1 MRSLGRSGSA
11 VPVRHGAHVIVRRV
25 ESRWECECHSE
36 PNLCSVNDEIAP
48 TESVPMFHCLLHEGA
63 RGRPARVA
71 HLRDLL
77 RGAPAGRAPCEH
89 GFASCAAGSHPR
101 AARTPPVTGH
111 LMRELGRSRGFLLHL
126 SPPKC
131 DAQDGILGC
140 CTLRVGSRRAWRA
153 PAPPQV
159 TPFVSSSRTPAGEHG
174 RRMTAEKPRASRRCA
189 GPGRSVDD
197 KRVVWLGG
205 RRRAASGSACDH
217 TRRSAF
223 GGRAA
228 DPTRVF
234 AVFVFM
240 NTGIDTGVCS

>member
-1 MRSLGRSGSA
+1 
-11 VPVRHGAHVIVRRV
+11 
-25 ESRWECECHSE
+25 
-36 PNLCSVNDEIAP
+36 
-48 TESVPMFHCLLHEGA
+48 MFHRLLHEGA

-71 HLRDLL
+71 HLRDLI

-89 GFASCAAGSHPR
+89 GCASCAAGSHPR
-101 AARTPPVTGH
+101 PARTSPVTEH
-111 LMRELGRSRGFLLHL
+111 LLRELRRSRGFLLDL
-126 SPPKC
+126 YLPNF
-131 DAQDGILGC
+131 DAQDGTRGC

-197 KRVVWLGG
+197 KRAVWLGG

-217 TRRSAF
+217 TTF
-223 GGRAA
+223 GRAA
-228 DPTRVF
+228 ASDRSR
-234 AVFVFM
+234 AV
-240 NTGIDTGVCS
+240 TSGRASGRASASAPASGGAASGCAHLPEGRGIVRRR